1 MVNVLIPLCAQ
12 RVCMC
17 VDIRYAAGSTKHSTS
32 LRQTLRKAN
41 NQNCCNCMLASCC
54 IVTLAAG
61 ILESAAGFSAI
72 LHFALL
78 HSCIQHS
85 QVRTLLLQGD
95 AIAGLAA
102 IASAN
107 KTRLP
112 EAPLQ
117 DSMAARAEQKGLLAM
132 MHHVRLRKRLL
143 IMLAVSAAASQVS
156 LH

>member
-1 MVNVLIPLCAQ
+1 MAHS
-12 RVCMC
+12 VC
-17 VDIRYAAGSTKHSTS
+17 S
-32 LRQTLRKAN
+32 LR
-41 NQNCCNCMLASCC
+41 
-54 IVTLAAG
+54 
-61 ILESAAGFSAI
+61 
-72 LHFALL
+72 
-78 HSCIQHS
+78 
-85 QVRTLLLQGD
+85 LQGD

-132 MHHVRLRKRLL
+132 LHHARLRKRLL

-156 LH
+156 FPTNSM